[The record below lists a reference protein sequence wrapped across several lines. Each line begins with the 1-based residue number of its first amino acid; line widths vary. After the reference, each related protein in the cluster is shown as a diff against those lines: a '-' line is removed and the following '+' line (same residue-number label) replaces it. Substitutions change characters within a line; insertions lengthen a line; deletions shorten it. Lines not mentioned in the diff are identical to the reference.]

1 MKGGEDLKTVVLVL
15 MFLAIAGTC
24 LMVVRDTGMEK
35 EDDAEQEE
43 YLKKWME
50 ERKK

>member
-1 MKGGEDLKTVVLVL
+1 MRGGEDLATVVLVFV
-15 MFLAIAGTC
+15 FLAIASC
-24 LMVVRDTGMEK
+24 WMVVRDTGMEK

-43 YLKKWME
+43 YLKKWIE

>member
-1 MKGGEDLKTVVLVL
+1 
-15 MFLAIAGTC
+15 
-24 LMVVRDTGMEK
+24 MVVRDTGMEK

>member
-1 MKGGEDLKTVVLVL
+1 MKGGENLGAAVLVL
-15 MFLAIAGTC
+15 VFLAIASYW
-24 LMVVRDTGMEK
+24 MVVRDTGMEK

-50 ERKK
+50 EKKK